1 MRTLP
6 ILIVCFLALVSIPQA
21 QAWLNFDEG
30 DHLTESEVL
39 IYKEGECT
47 KKLTIPLNFTMEYN
61 YSVYFTVLQT
71 QGSII
76 INLNPTQIS
85 AFTIPEIIYNNEKST
100 GEKTSKI
107 RLHEPGKYAIS
118 INICPTNAY
127 NREYTT
133 SILITLADDSDS
145 KEIDFTYT
153 LEKEKEKEEE
163 KGWTITQILIITLIV
178 AIILTLSLYFT
189 KDKRKE
195 RGYKEFSKSV
205 KEQRQKIQLKEKR

>member
-1 MRTLP
+1 MRTTPL
-6 ILIVCFLALVSIPQA
+6 LIVCFLALTSIPQA
-21 QAWLNFDEG
+21 QAWLNFDQG
-30 DHLTESEVL
+30 NHLTESEVL
-39 IYKEGECT
+39 VYKEGECT

-85 AFTIPEIIYNNEKST
+85 AFTVPEIIYNNEKSN
-100 GEKTSKI
+100 GEKTSKV
-107 RLHEPGKYAIS
+107 RLHEPGKYVIS
-118 INICPTNAY
+118 INVCPINAY
-127 NREYTT
+127 DREYTT

-145 KEIDFTYT
+145 REIQFTYT
-153 LEKEKEKEEE
+153 LEKEKEPE
-163 KGWTITQILIITLIV
+163 KGWAIAQILTIMLIV

-195 RGYKEFSKSV
+195 RGYKEFSKYV
-205 KEQRQKIQLKEKR
+205 KERRQKIELKEKR